1 MNLLGRRV
9 VRAFTRTVAETSPES
24 DDPRLLGR
32 TYAVPFET
40 VWQAALR
47 LAGGGLT
54 GWRIRSSDD
63 LAGIINAESKSRL
76 RRRVSDIK
84 IRISLDANAQ
94 TRIDARSAS
103 REGRADLGANAR
115 RLHRFFRALDEAV
128 VGRRRSGSAAA
139 RT

>member
-1 MNLLGRRV
+1 MSLLGRRV
-9 VRAFTRTVAETSPES
+9 VRAFTRTGAETSPES

-47 LAGGGLT
+47 LAGGGLP

-63 LAGIINAESKSRL
+63 LAGIINAEAKSRI
-76 RRRVSDIK
+76 RRRVSDVK
-84 IRISLDANAQ
+84 IRISLDPNAQ

-115 RLHRFFRALDEAV
+115 RLHSFFRGLDEAV
-128 VGRRRSGSAAA
+128 AGRRRPGSAAT
-139 RT
+139 RS

>member
-1 MNLLGRRV
+1 MSLLGRRV
-9 VRAFTRTVAETSPES
+9 VRAFTRTGAETSPES

-47 LAGGGLT
+47 LAGGLP

-63 LAGIINAESKSRL
+63 LAGIINAEAKSRI
-76 RRRVSDIK
+76 RRRVSDVK
-84 IRISLDANAQ
+84 IRISLDPNAQ

-115 RLHRFFRALDEAV
+115 RLHSFFRGLDEAV
-128 VGRRRSGSAAA
+128 VGRRRPGSAAT
-139 RT
+139 RS

>member
-40 VWQAALR
+40 VWLAALR

-76 RRRVSDIK
+76 RRRVSDVK
-84 IRISLDANAQ
+84 IRISLDATAQ

-103 REGRADLGANAR
+103 REGRDERSTEVHPRA
-115 RLHRFFRALDEAV
+115 RALSSIAWV
-128 VGRRRSGSAAA
+128 RAAPMPCP
-139 RT
+139 